1 MHDVFVI
8 GEYVDRSML
17 WYGTSHHTPTIQYQY
32 HRYHTILH
40 PRPTAAPM
48 FRRDGP
54 CVCAACPMERR
65 VIAFIFIFIFIGIT
79 ALTERVAV
87 EGARMDD
94 VVVVDLCRRLCSCR
108 CC

>member
-40 PRPTAAPM
+40 HNINSLVS
-48 FRRDGP
+48 
-54 CVCAACPMERR
+54 VCLTHCQE
-65 VIAFIFIFIFIGIT
+65 VLGIW
-79 ALTERVAV
+79 
-87 EGARMDD
+87 
-94 VVVVDLCRRLCSCR
+94 
-108 CC
+108 